1 MRVLDRKTLYL
12 NSIGQTNK
20 SAFNVLL
27 PQSIFQL
34 VDNTYNYIRVYFKN
48 IIIPNNFNNINS
60 TNNVYTWNGTTYT
73 ITQGDPNIYDIIA
86 ELNGNGLQASYDPT
100 TSLVTIAS
108 AGTLNLSVSNTCAS
122 ILGFVAGSYTTPA
135 TGTIPVNVQLTQS
148 IFIQS
153 SIAVESSYEIINK
166 QIQSCEKMIQ
176 LPIIVPRYT
185 NIVYQDDSGRN
196 AIELQNPKYQNIS
209 FFLTDD
215 SENMLNVLS
224 DWSMTMVVEV
234 IQDQDLELLHVV
246 EGLARKVEDIKTFQ
260 HINLLG
266 EAIQKPT
273 LWSVP

>member
-108 AGTLNLSVSNTCAS
+108 AGTLNLSVSNTCAPL
-122 ILGFVAGSYTTPA
+122 LGFVAGSYTTPA
-135 TGTIPVNVQLTQS
+135 IGTIPVNVQLTQS

-153 SIAVESSYEIINK
+153 SIAVESSYEITNK

-176 LPIIVPRYT
+176 IPIIVPRYT
-185 NIVYQDDSGRN
+185 NVVYQDDSGRN

-215 SENMLNVLS
+215 SENVLNVLG
-224 DWSMTMVVEV
+224 DWSMVLVVEIV
-234 IQDQDLELLHVV
+234 QDQEMELLQVV